1 MSLGRVTFES
11 AAKFLSEVA
20 LPNRNLI
27 PDEVEKLQN
36 RLAELNPQDRNA
48 STLSPHRRSHL
59 EREIAK
65 LSEAINKKLYP
76 IHLPQLKVIENQ
88 YNALNNFAAKLPL
101 PYKELSKELKNLHPV
116 LQVKIHQAI
125 WLASGAPNESGFS
138 KGKLESDP
146 EILLRSFPPLLSAQ
160 EGPLLKQLSEVL
172 AIEYKLEALK
182 EEVEGLKTAGN
193 HPEAASKQSEF
204 DGLAQLR
211 DTQKEAIFLANHPD
225 LKITDRQLQSLFNG
239 LPQTVKTRL
248 PQPPYFGRG
257 FNLDL
262 YKTMGA
268 HYDKR
273 SNKTTFRVY
282 APNAREITLNLT
294 AWGNVEHAIKLTKK
308 ENGIW
313 EAQTEHAHPGRSYH
327 FMIVGKAGGAPFK
340 KLDPFAFGNLIHRSE
355 LRSENHESI
364 VREIDTGFVWTDGS
378 WMANRVHINPGR
390 TPMSIYEIHSP
401 TWKKKENGDTLN
413 WRELAPQLVNYSK
426 EMCYSHVE
434 LMALFEHPQPI
445 SMGYQITSF
454 FALNSAMGSIEDF
467 QFFINYL
474 HQEKMGVIAD
484 WVPAHF
490 ANDPF
495 SLCSFDGSPIY
506 ENDNPSYAIHPV
518 WKTYEFDTRKQCT
531 RDFLASNL
539 EFLLQ
544 TFHFDGIRVDA
555 VQSMLNYNLDRE
567 YTKAGDVNE
576 DAKEF
581 LGNLNTYVH
590 AKYPGILMIAEEAM
604 GFANLIR
611 PVTEVGQIVKTTGVG
626 FDLTWH
632 MGFMND
638 TLRYFAL
645 PPHQR
650 PAAYNIF
657 SRTLKDVDQSD
668 DFRPRGK
675 VVLPFSHDESAN
687 GHGTIF
693 TKMGGNNNPD
703 KFANGRVAL
712 AYQLLRGGGP
722 VLDFMGNEILQ
733 TQEWHGRVIQG
744 VNNPVERKKASMQ
757 WEELDPSID
766 IHNHQYHRGARESR
780 KDLLSL
786 YNRSPGLHDQTDA
799 GFAWIEGKD
808 AENGVLSFHRKGG
821 GQQYACIFNSSDKD
835 LHNYIIQF
843 PNGSY
848 AHELDKLV
856 GIKEVYSTDNLAY
869 GGEGRNSCPE
879 IIRDG
884 SNRPTGLKLRLPP
897 FTALLLEEQFC

>member
-1 MSLGRVTFES
+1 MSIGKVTFES
-11 AAKFLSEVA
+11 AAKFLSDVA

-27 PDEVEKLQN
+27 PDEVEKLKE
-36 RLAELNPQDRNA
+36 RVAELNPQDRNA
-48 STLSPHRRSHL
+48 STLSLHRRSHL

-65 LSEAINKKLYP
+65 LSEAINKKLHP
-76 IHLPQLKVIENQ
+76 IHLPQSKVIGNQ
-88 YNALNNFAAKLPL
+88 YDALQDFAAKLPL
-101 PYKELSKELKNLHPV
+101 AYKELSKELKNLHPV
-116 LQVKIHQAI
+116 LQAKIHQAI
-125 WLASGAPNESGFS
+125 WLASGAPNEPGFS
-138 KGKLESDP
+138 EEKLESDP
-146 EILLRSFPPLLSAQ
+146 EVLRRSYPPFFSPQ
-160 EGPLLKQLSEVL
+160 QGSLLKQLSEVL
-172 AIEYKLEALK
+172 AIEYKLEALQ
-182 EEVEGLKTAGN
+182 EEVQSLKTSGN
-193 HPEAASKQSEF
+193 HIEAANKQSEL
-204 DGLAQLR
+204 DALAELH
-211 DTQKEAIFLANHPD
+211 DTQKEAIFRVNHAD
-225 LKITDRQLQSLFNG
+225 LKITDRQLQALFNT

-257 FNLDL
+257 FNQDL
-262 YKTMGA
+262 YKTLGA
-268 HYDKR
+268 HYDKG

-294 AWGNVEHAIKLTKK
+294 AWGRVEHAIKLTKK

-313 EAQTEHAHPGRSYH
+313 ESQTEHARPGRSYH
-327 FMIVGKAGGAPFK
+327 FMIVGKEGGTPYK
-340 KLDPFAFGNLIHRSE
+340 KLDPFAFGNVIHSSE
-355 LRSENHESI
+355 LGCENHESL
-364 VREIDTGFVWTDGS
+364 VREIDTGFVWTDGA
-378 WMANRVHINPGR
+378 WMANRVHTNPAR

-401 TWKKKENGDTLN
+401 TWKKKENGDSLN
-413 WRELAPQLVNYSK
+413 WRELAPQLTDYCK
-426 EMCYSHVE
+426 EMGYSHVE

-454 FALNSAMGSIEDF
+454 FALNSAMGSLEDF
-467 QFFINYL
+467 QFFMNYL
-474 HQEKMGVIAD
+474 HAQKIGVIAD

-490 ANDPF
+490 ANNPF
-495 SLCSFDGSPIY
+495 SLRSFDGSPIY
-506 ENDNPSYAIHPV
+506 ENDNPSYAMHPV
-518 WKTYEFDTRKQCT
+518 WQTYEFDTRKQCT

-539 EFLLQ
+539 EFLLR
-544 TFHFDGIRVDA
+544 TYHFDGVRVDA

-567 YTKAGDVNE
+567 YAKAGDVNE
-576 DAKEF
+576 EAKEF
-581 LGNLNTYVH
+581 LGNLNTYAH

-611 PVTEVGQIVKTTGVG
+611 PVTEVGQIVKTSGVG

-650 PAAYNIF
+650 SAAYNVF
-657 SRTLKDVDQSD
+657 SRTVKDVDQSD

-675 VVLPFSHDESAN
+675 VVLPFSHDENAN

-693 TKMGGNNNPD
+693 TKMGGNNNLD

-733 TQEWHGRVIQG
+733 TQEWHGRIIQG
-744 VNNPVERKKASMQ
+744 MNNPVERKKASVQ

-780 KDLLSL
+780 KDLLGL
-786 YNRSPGLHDQTDA
+786 YNRCPGLQDQTDA
-799 GFAWIEGKD
+799 GFAWIDAKD
-808 AENGVLSFHRKGG
+808 AENGVLSFHRNGG

-843 PNGSY
+843 PHGSY
-848 AHELDKLV
+848 AYELDRLV
-856 GIKEVYSTDNLAY
+856 GIKEVYNTDNLAY
-869 GGEGRNSCPE
+869 GGQGRSSYVE
-879 IIRDG
+879 IIRDR
-884 SNRPTGLKLRLPP
+884 SNRPTALKLRLPP
-897 FTALLLEEQFC
+897 FTALVLEEQFS